1 MKKELWI
8 QIFTYKPNSD
18 AAANRAFAF
27 AKFFNNNGYKVHV
40 ITNGKS
46 NEIENDNG
54 VIIYRVKN
62 KFRYLKKTIINRFLD
77 NLVFL
82 RGCKKIIRKNKE
94 QIKNSYYLASSPELI
109 PSKAGIYAKKHGA
122 KLIFDVRDIWPEVG
136 IQMGA
141 YGENSI
147 FAKHFR
153 RCANKMYENCDI
165 LTTVGNKKYQY
176 LTKYNNGKY
185 SHKTFLVSNGVD
197 LDDLD
202 APFDYSIIQKFNSH
216 NKKIVSYVGNVGAAQ
231 GLDALIEI
239 STEYPDLL
247 FLICGKGKDLE
258 KLQKNVSDKNITNVI
273 FTGEINKLQA
283 LAVTKSSYISF
294 ISLSSKRMVDS
305 VPTKL
310 YESLGLGIPTFL
322 VACGESA
329 EILDE
334 TGLGVHT
341 SPGHIPTIK
350 DSFKA
355 MITTHDKIINNKNKS
370 IKLIRDKYSRQ
381 AACEAL
387 LELLKDN

>member
-54 VIIYRVKN
+54 VIIHRVQN
-62 KFRYLKKTIINRFLD
+62 KFRYLKKNIINRFLD

-94 QIKNSYYLASSPELI
+94 QIKNSFYLASSPELI
-109 PSKAGIYAKKHGA
+109 PSKAGIYAKKNGA

-153 RCANKMYENCDI
+153 RCANKMYEKCDI
-165 LTTVGNKKYQY
+165 LTTVGSKKHQY
-176 LTKYNNGKY
+176 LSKYKNGKY
-185 SHKTFLVSNGVD
+185 RHKTFLISNGVD

-202 APFDYSIIQKFNSH
+202 GLFDYSIIQKFNSYS
-216 NKKIVSYVGNVGAAQ
+216 KKIVSYVGNVGAAQ

-247 FLICGKGKDLE
+247 FLICGKGKELE
-258 KLQKNVSDKNITNVI
+258 KLQKNVIDKSITNVV
-273 FTGEINKLQA
+273 FTGEINKSQA
-283 LAVTKSSYISF
+283 LAVTNSSYISF
-294 ISLSSKRMVDS
+294 ISLSSNKMVDS

-310 YESLGLGIPTFL
+310 FESLGLGVPTFL

-329 EILDE
+329 DILDE

-341 SPGHIPTIK
+341 SPGHIPAIK
-350 DSFKA
+350 DSFKT
-355 MITTHDKIINNKNKS
+355 MITTYDKIINNKNKS

-381 AACEAL
+381 AACNAL
-387 LELLKDN
+387 LELLEDI

>member
-54 VIIYRVKN
+54 VIIHRVQN
-62 KFRYLKKTIINRFLD
+62 KFRYLKKNIINRFLD

-94 QIKNSYYLASSPELI
+94 QIKNSFYLASSPELI
-109 PSKAGIYAKKHGA
+109 PSKAGIYAKKNGA

-153 RCANKMYENCDI
+153 RCANKMYEKCDI
-165 LTTVGNKKYQY
+165 LTTVGSKKHQY
-176 LTKYNNGKY
+176 LSKYKNGKY
-185 SHKTFLVSNGVD
+185 RHKTFLISNGVD

-202 APFDYSIIQKFNSH
+202 GLFDYSIIQKFNSYS
-216 NKKIVSYVGNVGAAQ
+216 KKIVSYVGNVGAAQ

-247 FLICGKGKDLE
+247 FLICGKGKELE
-258 KLQKNVSDKNITNVI
+258 KLQKNVIDKSITNVV
-273 FTGEINKLQA
+273 FTGEINKSQA
-283 LAVTKSSYISF
+283 LAVTNSSYISF
-294 ISLSSKRMVDS
+294 ISLSSNKMVDS

-310 YESLGLGIPTFL
+310 FESLGLGVPTFL

-329 EILDE
+329 DILDE

-341 SPGHIPTIK
+341 SPGHITAIK
-350 DSFKA
+350 DSFKT
-355 MITTHDKIINNKNKS
+355 MITTYDKIINNKNKS

-381 AACEAL
+381 AACNAL
-387 LELLKDN
+387 LELLEDI

>member
-54 VIIYRVKN
+54 VIIHRVQN
-62 KFRYLKKTIINRFLD
+62 KFRYLKKNIINRFLD

-94 QIKNSYYLASSPELI
+94 QIKNSFYLASSPELI
-109 PSKAGIYAKKHGA
+109 PSKAGIYAKKNGA

-153 RCANKMYENCDI
+153 RCANKMYEKCDI
-165 LTTVGNKKYQY
+165 LTTVGSKKHQY
-176 LTKYNNGKY
+176 LSKYKNGKY
-185 SHKTFLVSNGVD
+185 RHKTFLISNGVD

-202 APFDYSIIQKFNSH
+202 GLFDYSIIQKFNSYS
-216 NKKIVSYVGNVGAAQ
+216 KKIVSYVGNVGAAQ

-247 FLICGKGKDLE
+247 FLICGKGKELE
-258 KLQKNVSDKNITNVI
+258 KLQKNVIDKSITNVV
-273 FTGEINKLQA
+273 FTGEINKSQA
-283 LAVTKSSYISF
+283 LAVTNSSYISF
-294 ISLSSKRMVDS
+294 ISLSSNKMVDS

-310 YESLGLGIPTFL
+310 FESLGLGVPTFL

-329 EILDE
+329 DILDE

-341 SPGHIPTIK
+341 SPGHIPAIK
-350 DSFKA
+350 DSF
-355 MITTHDKIINNKNKS
+355 
-370 IKLIRDKYSRQ
+370 KLIRDKYSRQ
-381 AACEAL
+381 AACNAL
-387 LELLKDN
+387 LELLEDI